1 MKYFDTLP
9 KMLVT
14 ENGITKVATN
24 LIARANIVPEL
35 LNNPALFYKYDIQE
49 GDTPEII
56 AKKYYGDVYRYWAIF
71 LANQLM
77 DPQWDWPMSGK
88 VFNDYLNAK
97 YGTTSTNTV
106 HHFEKV
112 ITQIDNVSN
121 TITKNV
127 VEITEDE
134 YNSLSNT
141 VESYTIPMAGT
152 VTVSTVK
159 GAVTIYD
166 YEYNKNESKRS
177 IKLLNKSYIT
187 QLESQ
192 FAKLMK

>member
-1 MKYFDTLP
+1 
-9 KMLVT
+9 MLVT

-166 YEYNKNESKRS
+166 YEYNKNEAKRS